1 MDVIH
6 LQIEERDNSYML
18 VCGEQDIKCLFSDD
32 YVSSDKKSLIEHVRD
47 DFDRCGELGIQ
58 VITSLFFLG
67 DRNVAKN

>member
-47 DFDRCGELGIQ
+47 DFDRCGELGI
-58 VITSLFFLG
+58 
-67 DRNVAKN
+67 